1 MQTGMSRRRA
11 DARRWSAA
19 LLAAALLGPLVGCAA
34 KKPAVPPR
42 PALPAVSF
50 VPPCDPQASIGM
62 TEAGVAQLRARD
74 EAWRTHVEILE
85 TIIRGER

>member
-1 MQTGMSRRRA
+1 M
-11 DARRWSAA
+11 
-19 LLAAALLGPLVGCAA
+19 LAAAVVLGLSACSAQRPV
-34 KKPAVPPR
+34 VPPR
-42 PALPAVSF
+42 PSLPAVVF

-74 EAWRTHVEILE
+74 EAWRTQVEILE